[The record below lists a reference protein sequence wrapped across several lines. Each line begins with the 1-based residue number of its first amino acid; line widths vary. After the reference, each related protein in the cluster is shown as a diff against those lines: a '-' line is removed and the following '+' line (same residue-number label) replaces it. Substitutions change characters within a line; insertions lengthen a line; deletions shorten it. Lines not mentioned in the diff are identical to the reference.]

1 MDEQQLLKTLNTI
14 KAPAPA
20 DERRRQA
27 MNAAMEAF
35 DKNFDIDTQDIAD
48 AQRLTDMKP
57 KNNVRRFFMNKP
69 RYLTGPVGAVAL
81 CALVAVLGAPF
92 FTHQM
97 ELIGGKEEKLA
108 ATTNVKDTSGV
119 RVEGIQMQSSNA
131 PVDGMAAAAD
141 AQLTAKTQQQ
151 NDEAAKA
158 ATKTATKTDS
168 TAMKT
173 DSTAMPV
180 ILGNSQ
186 QDKLDAGLVQNGTVA
201 PAPQAIQQPKGDSL
215 QEWRSKAEARRLT
228 TNEQAPPPEERQQ
241 LMQSSDAAAAPKAML
256 APAPAEKGIWTPMS
270 GGRIA
275 GEGTVENS
283 AELKKSKDR
292 RDNLAPMADKEVAAG
307 AAGRIMAV
315 APTDMPVP
323 VPEPVPVQSIPA
335 PAIPAPGVMPAP
347 YAPPVDYGRANIMAQ
362 SGDSFPDYQ
371 DNAAQST
378 AQDPVSTF
386 SIDVDTSSY
395 SFIRK
400 LINEGTLPP
409 KGAVRLEEMI
419 NYFPYSYALP
429 AKGEDPFKP
438 TVAVYQAPWNAEHKL
453 VHIGIKGY
461 DLETRPP
468 SNLVFLIDTSGSMNS
483 PDKLPLLVSSF
494 KLMLDSL
501 KPDDSVAIVTYAGNA
516 GVALPPTKVAD
527 KAKIADVL
535 DRLYSGGS
543 TAGADGIRTAYD
555 LAKQSFVKEGN
566 NRVILATDGD
576 FNVGLS
582 GTDELKTFIEKKR
595 NEGIS
600 LSVLGFG
607 QGNYHDSTM
616 QVLAQNGNGNAAYI
630 DNLNEAR
637 KVLVEEAG
645 STLFTIA
652 KDVKIQ
658 VEFNPALVQEYR
670 LIGYETRHLNREDFN
685 NDKIDAG
692 EVGAGHAVTAIY
704 EITPVGAKPVSDP
717 LRYSAKEK
725 ALPVDTDKKDGG
737 NEYAFLKIRFKQ
749 PDGDT
754 SKLMTRPI
762 TPSDDKKF
770 ADLPDDLRFA
780 AAVAGFGQVL
790 RGSAYTNGLTYD
802 QIIDMANNA
811 RGKDEFGYRS
821 EFVNLVRLAKSESA
835 TGQ

>member
-1 MDEQQLLKTLNTI
+1 MDEQQLMKMLNAA

-20 DERRRQA
+20 DERRQQA
-27 MNAAMEAF
+27 MNAALEAF
-35 DKNFDIDTQDIAD
+35 DKNFDIDPQDIAH
-48 AQRLTDMKP
+48 AKRLTDMKP

-69 RYLTGPVGAVAL
+69 RYMSGPVGAVAL

-97 ELIGGKEEKLA
+97 ELIGGKGDSA
-108 ATTNVKDTSGV
+108 NISMVKSITSSGV
-119 RVEGIQMQSSNA
+119 KADMNAASDAEYLEKIKKENAIRAKQAQASGSSNMPIILGAGPQNA
-131 PVDGMAAAAD
+131 PQQNTVQQDALALPAAPAVPQGDPLQEWRAKPKARRFLLEEAAPPAEALKKSAAPAPMEKGLDEKAKDFRDGMAA
-141 AQLTAKTQQQ
+141 
-151 NDEAAKA
+151 
-158 ATKTATKTDS
+158 S
-168 TAMKT
+168 
-173 DSTAMPV
+173 
-180 ILGNSQ
+180 
-186 QDKLDAGLVQNGTVA
+186 
-201 PAPQAIQQPKGDSL
+201 
-215 QEWRSKAEARRLT
+215 
-228 TNEQAPPPEERQQ
+228 
-241 LMQSSDAAAAPKAML
+241 
-256 APAPAEKGIWTPMS
+256 
-270 GGRIA
+270 
-275 GEGTVENS
+275 
-283 AELKKSKDR
+283 
-292 RDNLAPMADKEVAAG
+292 ADKAVAAG
-307 AAGRIMAV
+307 SAGAVAGRIIPV

-335 PAIPAPGVMPAP
+335 PGVMPMP
-347 YAPPVDYGRANIMAQ
+347 YAPPVNYGRANIVAQ
-362 SGDSFPDYQ
+362 SNDAFPDYQ
-371 DNAAQST
+371 DNAVQAT

-461 DLETRPP
+461 DLETRPQ

-685 NDKIDAG
+685 NDKVDAG

-725 ALPVDTDKKDGG
+725 ALMLDSDKTTRADAHGD
-737 NEYAFLKIRFKQ
+737 EYAFLKIRYKQ

-754 SKLMTRPI
+754 SKLMTRAI
-762 TPSDDKKF
+762 TPEDDRKF

-790 RGSAYTNGLTYD
+790 RGNANTQDLNYD
-802 QIIDMANNA
+802 QIIEMANNA

-835 TGQ
+835 TNK